1 MCNEKKMKIL
11 LSIIIACISIST
23 YSQSNM
29 ESTNSLIKKYI
40 KELDV
45 IRNDK
50 DRLNEYRFTTDKP
63 NQFKRLRINI
73 ALFNDFNETDFWI
86 AKYLFEQEA
95 LWRKSE
101 NYYDNGDVDNLYF
114 SALLVS
120 KYQKP
125 EMVIQFFKTKMI
137 DFDSGIGFDG
147 EFLVSN
153 GKEETFKFLSE
164 SKSEIVNEI
173 YKHIGNSI
181 ENCGY
186 KDDDLKTWRDFKHQY
201 FKDYILPIED
211 PMWFLYSMNEKE
223 LLQVN
228 FQNWIDSNNEWS
240 ENKIYRFRTF
250 SEYLDDRENYIKSLK
265 MILKHNN
272 EPENGES
279 YWARKLRKV
288 ESRDEK

>member
-1 MCNEKKMKIL
+1 
-11 LSIIIACISIST
+11 
-23 YSQSNM
+23 M

-40 KELDV
+40 EELDV
-45 IRNDK
+45 IRKDK
-50 DRLNEYRFTTDKP
+50 DRLNEYSFTTDKP
-63 NQFKRLRINI
+63 NHFKRLRINI

-86 AKYLFEQEA
+86 AKYFFEQES

-101 NYYDNGDVDNLYF
+101 NYYDDGEVDNLYF

-147 EFLVSN
+147 EFLLSN
-153 GKEETFKFLSE
+153 GKEETFKYLSE

-186 KDDDLKTWRDFKHQY
+186 KDDDLKNWRDFKHQY
-201 FKDYILPIED
+201 FKDYIFPIED

-223 LLQVN
+223 LLQEN
-228 FQNWIDSNNEWS
+228 FQNWIDSSNKWS

-250 SEYLDDRENYIKSLK
+250 SEYLDDRENHIKSLK
-265 MILKHNN
+265 MILKLNN

-279 YWARKLRKV
+279 YWARKLREI